1 MQIYTVE
8 DITEA
13 DYGCEETGRKEPT
26 ALLKLIEDAICIRC
40 CGYSEWLT
48 GLREEILKDTVNKIE
63 KENNS

>member
-26 ALLKLIEDAICIRC
+26 ALLKLIEDAICIRY
-40 CGYSEWLT
+40 CGLFRMAD
-48 GLREEILKDTVNKIE
+48 GFA
-63 KENNS
+63 